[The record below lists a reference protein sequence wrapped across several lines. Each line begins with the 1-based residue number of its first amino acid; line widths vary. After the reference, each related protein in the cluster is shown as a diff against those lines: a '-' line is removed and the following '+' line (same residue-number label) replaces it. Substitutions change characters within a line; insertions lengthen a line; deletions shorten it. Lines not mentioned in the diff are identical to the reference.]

1 VTTSWLTVWT
11 RAVVAPAYRRAGG
24 LWAGSAIVGGV
35 IFGPTAMKPHDLTG
49 LALHVPGVAAVLA
62 VTWLL
67 LYLPIARLLVRAE
80 GATFLRSL
88 PGRPFAA
95 YALTALA
102 LVGLQLPWLILWVLG
117 EHARGIV
124 IVVGFTVLIAALAAM
139 RVRPRR
145 HRAPHWSSN
154 LIALAAVYRRALTR
168 RATDALLRGAG
179 LAILAGL
186 VGGLMIRN
194 NNATGASAATLAT
207 GAIAVVLVPGWC
219 AALIPL
225 VEAQRASLW
234 LASSLGMSTQRRI
247 VALALVVAGVYVVAM
262 LIALVATMIT
272 AGAHLLVVPVALASA
287 LGASLIATRSVV
299 HADRNP
305 PDAPRDI
312 ASRGPASAR
321 VVVGAIAGSALVVVA
336 LVWLGALGS
345 VVVAAVGVVAL
356 TSARP
361 G

>member
-1 VTTSWLTVWT
+1 MVWT

-35 IFGPTAMKPHDLTG
+35 IFGPTGMQPHDLTG

-62 VTWLL
+62 ATWLL

-88 PGRPFAA
+88 PGRPIAA
-95 YALTALA
+95 RTITAIA
-102 LVGLQLPWLILWVLG
+102 LVGLQLPWLILWAIG
-117 EHARGIV
+117 EHARGLA
-124 IVVGFTVLIAALAAM
+124 IVVGFTLVIAGIAA
-139 RVRPRR
+139 VRLRPGR
-145 HRAPHWSSN
+145 HRAPRWSSN
-154 LIALAAVYRRALTR
+154 LLALVGVYRRALTR
-168 RATDALLRGAG
+168 RASDALLRGAG

-194 NNATGASAATLAT
+194 NHAAGSSAATLAT

-225 VEAQRASLW
+225 VEAQRSALW
-234 LASSLGMSTQRRI
+234 LSSSLGMSTQRRI
-247 VALALVVAGVYVVAM
+247 VALAFVVAGVYVIAMMIAIVAVM
-262 LIALVATMIT
+262 MT
-272 AGAHLLVVPVALASA
+272 AGVHLLVIPVALASA
-287 LGASLIATRSVV
+287 LGASMVATRSVV

-305 PDAPRDI
+305 ADAPRDI
-312 ASRGPASAR
+312 TTRGPASAR
-321 VVVGAIAGSALVVVA
+321 VVVGALAGSALAVVA
-336 LVWLGALGS
+336 LVWLGAIGS
-345 VVVAAVGVVAL
+345 VVVVAVGVVAL

-361 G
+361 A